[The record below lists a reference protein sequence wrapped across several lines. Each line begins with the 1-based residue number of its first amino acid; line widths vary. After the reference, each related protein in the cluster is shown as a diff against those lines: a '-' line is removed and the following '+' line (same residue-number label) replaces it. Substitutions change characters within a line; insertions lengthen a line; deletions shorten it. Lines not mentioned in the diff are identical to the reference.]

1 MKRFLLI
8 LLTITVLLGVVSC
21 KSEHGSNPNEIDSG
35 ETNEKNTHILVADLP
50 SYSIVYS
57 ADNTGKETMRA
68 IHALRKMIKTRYNVS
83 IKLVD
88 DLVVKAAEAPKHEI
102 LVGVTN
108 RPESKTDAKKIDEYE
123 IAIRDE
129 RLVIIGGSDEATAA
143 AVMQLI
149 DSVCA
154 LSEDDAYF
162 FQESMEYFQGSAY
175 PIEKIMIGDSEIS
188 DYTIV
193 YKKDDKLGLET
204 AEQLQNAILE
214 KAGYALNIMTDT
226 AAKTS
231 ACINRKLII
240 GDTLFGTPEGYSE
253 KAGYFVGAKQN
264 DVYLYAK
271 ELPMQMRAIEWITEP
286 LDGAGKGD
294 TLNLNPVLGTV
305 AVTDTSIKVMTFN
318 LKVKNEAER
327 AEAVLETIRRND
339 PDIVGVQE
347 AGDKWVSILLD
358 HLSWDY
364 SRRGSGRNANKKGE
378 TTSILYKK
386 DKFNLI
392 DSGTKWLSDT
402 PDVPGSKYAESEYIR
417 IFTYALLERKS
428 DGERFMYINAHI
440 EYGSSAEKKAVREK
454 QFKVLSNWISQNVDV
469 PYIVGGDMNSR
480 PEFAEFVQFQKDIN
494 TENSSNVAY
503 VAKTANTYS
512 SGTSSS
518 VLDYIFLSKDDF
530 RAFTYAVDTQKVN
543 GDIGN
548 PSDHCPVI
556 VVCDFKKNS

>member
-154 LSEDDAYF
+154 LSKDDAYF

-240 GDTLFGTPEGYSE
+240 GETLFGIPEGYSE
-253 KAGYFVGAKQN
+253 KAGYFVGKKQN

-294 TLNLNPVLGTV
+294 TLNLNPTLGTV
-305 AVTDTSIKVMTFN
+305 EVTDTSIKVMTFN
-318 LKVKNEAER
+318 LKVKNEAAR
-327 AEAVLETIRRND
+327 AENVLAAIRRND
-339 PDIVGVQE
+339 PDVLGVQE
-347 AGDKWVSILLD
+347 ASDAWVTLLEQG
-358 HLSWDY
+358 LSDDY
-364 SRRGSGRNANKKGE
+364 GRVGYGRNANKTGE
-378 TTSILYKK
+378 TTSIFYKK
-386 DKFNLI
+386 DQFHLI
-392 DSGTKWLSDT
+392 EWGTKWMSDT
-402 PDVPGSKYAESEYIR
+402 PDVAGSKYADSVYIR

-428 DGERFMYINAHI
+428 DGERFMHVNVHPEDGAAQVKH
-440 EYGSSAEKKAVREK
+440 SVREK
-454 QFKVLSNWISQNVDV
+454 QFKVLSTWINQNANV
-469 PYIVGGDMNSR
+469 PYIVTGDMNSR
-480 PEFAEFVQFQKDIN
+480 PEFAEFVQLQKDIN
-494 TENSSNVAY
+494 AENSSAAAY
-503 VAKTANTYS
+503 VAKTADTYS
-512 SGTSSS
+512 SGSSS
-518 VLDYIFLSKDDF
+518 MVLDYILLSKGDF
-530 RAFTYAVDTQKVN
+530 QAFTYHVDTQKN
-543 GDIGN
+543 GTADN

-556 VVCDFKKNS
+556 VVCDLKKKS